1 MNSII
6 KKIELLKNQV
16 EKTNAKGI
24 AIAIDGTLQSAVCAA
39 MAKKAFPE
47 NIFSFYVGINSERNF
62 KRNYLRIVDLLG
74 LKNISIDLTNIYEEF
89 IKATFEIINPYESL
103 EIYEQFHKTG
113 NAPKDM
119 SYLQSEKLN
128 DIRQFIK
135 ESFIST
141 AIESQAIKLNYL
153 VLDYQKLVSNK
164 TKTDLINYAKELN
177 IPDNIIEF
185 LKGEQIEK

>member
-113 NAPKDM
+113 NVPKDM